1 MCEVI
6 NYIMA
11 DNKNKNVKGRD
22 WTFIVYPESAPVSW
36 REILNDTHLRWVES
50 PLHDKDINPDGE
62 IKKAHWHILLI
73 YDGPVNIVAVNKI
86 TSKINAPV
94 PQKISSAKGLVRY
107 MIHLDNPEKFQYS
120 RSDIKGHNGADVAS
134 YFELTAT
141 NKLMI
146 MKDIIRY
153 IYENEVD
160 NYSDF
165 LMYCIENKD
174 DWFDVAINS
183 NTIAINKMID
193 AVWQKKKK

>member
-1 MCEVI
+1 
-6 NYIMA
+6 MA
-11 DNKNKNVKGRD
+11 DNENKNVKGRD
-22 WTFIVYPESAPVSW
+22 WTFIVYPESAPISW
-36 REILNDTHLRWVES
+36 REILNNTHLRWVES

-62 IKKAHWHILLI
+62 IKKAHWHILLT
-73 YDGPVNIVAVNKI
+73 YDGPVNIVAVKKI
-86 TSKINAPV
+86 TDKLNAPV

-134 YFELTAT
+134 YFELTAI

-146 MKDIIRY
+146 MKDIVRY

>member
-1 MCEVI
+1 
-6 NYIMA
+6 MA
-11 DNKNKNVKGRD
+11 DNENKNVKGRD

-62 IKKAHWHILLI
+62 IKKAHWHILLT
-73 YDGPVNIVAVNKI
+73 YDGPVNIVAVKKI
-86 TSKINAPV
+86 TNKLNAPV

-134 YFELTAT
+134 YFELSAT

-146 MKDIIRY
+146 MKDIVRY

>member
-1 MCEVI
+1 
-6 NYIMA
+6 MA

-22 WTFIVYPESAPVSW
+22 WTFIVYPESAPTSW

-50 PLHDKDINPDGE
+50 PLHDKDVNPDGE
-62 IKKAHWHILLI
+62 IKKAHWHILLT
-73 YDGPVNIVAVNKI
+73 YDGPVNIVAVKKI
-86 TSKINAPV
+86 TDKLNSPL

-120 RSDIKGHNGADVAS
+120 RSDIVGHNGADVAS

-146 MKDIIRY
+146 MKDIVRY

-174 DWFDVAINS
+174 AWFDVAINS

>member
-1 MCEVI
+1 
-6 NYIMA
+6 MA
-11 DNKNKNVKGRD
+11 DNENKNVKGRD
-22 WTFIVYPESAPVSW
+22 WTFIVYPESAPISW

-50 PLHDKDINPDGE
+50 PLHDKDINSDGE
-62 IKKAHWHILLI
+62 IKKAHWHILLT
-73 YDGPVNIVAVNKI
+73 YDGPVNIVAVKKI
-86 TSKINAPV
+86 TDKLNAPV

-146 MKDIIRY
+146 MKDIVRY

-165 LMYCIENKD
+165 LMHCIENKD